1 MADKINI
8 LKPAAANSSSNNTAT
23 SNTKSLEGNGYNKQL
38 GNVLYGFNHR
48 NTPLITSTIQHGND
62 YIFFT
67 RPHFNMMASNLR
79 NDRTMTNLITTTS
92 NNTQTFIRQT
102 LDPSL
107 AENEK
112 ISCPLLNNNLG
123 FIPILSNTLKSMSG
137 WPDRMLPTY
146 ASRAGARGEQYSIP
160 DGIVELNGKYDLT
173 LTFDRM
179 DGEINEKLLET
190 WMDMMSLQ
198 VDGMVSPYTAFEV
211 YTERNFDT
219 RIYVLTMDAT
229 NRVVL
234 NIGVANAAF
243 PTNDNIGRKFD
254 YNKNIK
260 MADAEFSIRMETN
273 VITYNDPI
281 LILEFNMV
289 NSFFNNNVYNM
300 LHGQSHNLKKINAD
314 ELSKYNYR
322 GYPYIDVNT
331 MELCWYVENN

>member
-1 MADKINI
+1 MATTSGDKNI
-8 LKPAAANSSSNNTAT
+8 SDSNS
-23 SNTKSLEGNGYNKQL
+23 YNKEL
-38 GNVLYGFNHR
+38 GNILYGFNHR
-48 NTPLITSTIQHGND
+48 NAPIVTATLQQGND
-62 YIFFT
+62 LIFFT
-67 RPHFNMMASNLR
+67 RPHFNMKAGNLR
-79 NDRTMTNLITTTS
+79 NDRTMTNLITKTT
-92 NNTQTFIRQT
+92 NNVQTFIRHT

-112 ISCPLLNNNLG
+112 KTCPLLNDTLG
-123 FIPILSNTLKSMSG
+123 FIPVLSNTLKSMSG

-146 ASRAGARGEQYSIP
+146 TSRAGARGEMFSIP
-160 DGIVELNGKYDLT
+160 DGITELNGKYDLT

-190 WMDMMSLQ
+190 WMNMMSLQ
-198 VDGMVSPYTAFEV
+198 VDGIVAPYAAFEV

-229 NRVVL
+229 NRIVL
-234 NIGVANAAF
+234 NIGVANAGF

-254 YNKNIK
+254 YNRVMKNS
-260 MADAEFSIRMETN
+260 DNEFSVRMEMN

-281 LILEFNMV
+281 TILEFNMV

-300 LHGQSHNLKKINAD
+300 LHGQGHNLKKVSAE
-314 ELSKYNYR
+314 ELAYYNYR
-322 GYPYIDVNT
+322 GFPFIDVNT